1 MQITAEIFKSMRK
14 VFGRKPVSK
23 ELKFDV
29 SEQAASD
36 HIKNLLLGDRPCMIS
51 RFGSNEL
58 DATLRAFERGNTK
71 NIINRVYR
79 YVRKDSAAFWWDASI
94 RKRMSVNAGFF
105 PTDDQSLNAFG
116 LRMLK
121 DITELDVL
129 GSWRDDEWR
138 LRHRFPNA
146 VRLPLLELEPYRHD
160 APWSEALAGKRV
172 LVLHPFVRSIEN
184 QYKRRKFL
192 FSDPRVLPDFELI
205 TIKAVVSNA
214 MSEVKFSSWFN
225 ALDHMCEQI
234 REKDFDVAIIGAGA
248 YGLPLAAFVKRLGKK
263 AIHLGGATQL
273 LFGISGQRWDE
284 GNQHFYNEHWVR
296 PLESEKPKRADLVE
310 SAAYW

>member
-14 VFGRKPVSK
+14 AFGQKRVSK
-23 ELKFDV
+23 ELEFDV

-36 HIKNLLLGDRPCMIS
+36 HIKSLLLADRPCMIS

-58 DATLRAFERGNTK
+58 DATLRVFERRNAK
-71 NIINRVYR
+71 SIINRVYR

-105 PTDDQSLNAFG
+105 PTDDQSLKAFG
-116 LRMLK
+116 LRMLE
-121 DITELDVL
+121 DMTQLDVL

-160 APWSEALAGKRV
+160 VPWSEALAGKRV
-172 LVLHPFVRSIEN
+172 LVLHPFVTSIEN
-184 QYKRRKFL
+184 QYKRRRLL
-192 FSDPRVLPDFELI
+192 FSDSRVLPDFELI

-214 MSEVKFSSWFN
+214 MSDVKFSSWFD

-234 REKDFDVAIIGAGA
+234 REKEFDVAIIGAGA

-273 LFGISGQRWDE
+273 LFGICGQRWDE

-310 SAAYW
+310 AAAYW